1 MLGAALS
8 DVPPAGTRE
17 VRSRTVAFLAAADD
31 AAWLKKLQ
39 AHLRPIARRAAF
51 ELWDPSMVPPGAPW
65 REAIAEGLAR
75 ARAVVVLV
83 SASLLAD
90 DDFAESRLPELV
102 ARADAGSV
110 RLLSLIVSAC
120 AFESTELDAYRP
132 LNDPSEPLDTL
143 PAAEQG
149 RRLLAAAERIAAAVS
164 AQAGS

>member
-1 MLGAALS
+1 M
-8 DVPPAGTRE
+8 
-17 VRSRTVAFLAAADD
+17 
-31 AAWLKKLQ
+31 
-39 AHLRPIARRAAF
+39 
-51 ELWDPSMVPPGAPW
+51 
-65 REAIAEGLAR
+65 
-75 ARAVVVLV
+75 LV

-110 RLLSLIVSAC
+110 CLLSLIVSAC

-149 RRLLAAAERIAAAVS
+149 RRLLAAAEQIAAAVS